1 MTWEKPEYTV
11 TEICAEVTGYFHR
24 R

>member
-11 TEICAEVTGYFHR
+11 IDVCAEATGYFHR